1 MFRVIFTKGFNLD
14 TIIATLQAIL
24 KDTQT
29 ELESGK
35 QTCQQQKDQIKQLG

>member
-14 TIIATLQAIL
+14 TIIATLQATL

-29 ELESGK
+29 EIESGK
-35 QTCQQQKDQIKQLG
+35 RTCQQQQDRIKQLG